1 MESPNL
7 SPVKTTNRIEI
18 LDIWR
23 GFAVFGIF
31 MVNIEIMNSVFINQD
46 LYYEEMIGP
55 LDSIIIRISQL
66 FFYNKFFPI
75 FSFLF
80 GLGIAMQLEKLKLK
94 KKSRSFILKRMLI
107 LFVIGILHITLIWGG
122 DVIHLYA
129 ILGILIS
136 ILYKLHSRC
145 LLLLACYFLLFP
157 FYDIIAEYIFSW
169 INFSPENILK
179 AYNYDSITE
188 ILRNGS
194 YTEALKFRILEYIS
208 NVQVLFVFLAPMAFA
223 MMLLGAS
230 FVRSGKLLKLKD
242 FILKSKNSFVWIA
255 IITNVYR
262 LIFLFILPNFDIY
275 RDDFFGPV
283 WLKLMM
289 ICDTLFGLFYMWF
302 IAWLWFS
309 GKLTR
314 VLKPLAS
321 VGKMALSNYILQ
333 SLIGVII
340 FNGIG
345 FSMFQKLNLVQC
357 FFTAIGVFIFQVILS
372 EIWLQY
378 FKFGP
383 LEWCWRCLSYGKLF
397 SIKKEKSQ

>member
-1 MESPNL
+1 MEKPNL

-31 MVNIEIMNSVFINQD
+31 MVNIEIMNSVFMNQD

-107 LFVIGILHITLIWGG
+107 LFIIGILHITLIWGG

-129 ILGILIS
+129 ILGVLIS

-157 FYDIIAEYIFSW
+157 FYDIVAEYIFSW
-169 INFSPENILK
+169 IGFSPENILK
-179 AYNYDSITE
+179 TYNYDTVTE
-188 ILRNGS
+188 VLRNGS
-194 YTEALKFRILEYIS
+194 YTEALKFRILEYFS

-242 FILKSKNSFVWIA
+242 FILKSKKPFIWLA

-262 LIFLFILPNFDIY
+262 IIFLFILPNFDIY
-275 RDDFFGPV
+275 RDDFFGPI

-302 IAWLWFS
+302 IAWLWFT
-309 GKLTR
+309 GKLIKA
-314 VLKPLAS
+314 LKPLAS

-345 FSMFQKLNLVQC
+345 FSMYQKLNLVQC
-357 FFTAIGVFIFQVILS
+357 FFTAIGVFIFQLILS

-397 SIKKEKSQ
+397 SIKKEKIQ

>member
-1 MESPNL
+1 MEKPNL

-31 MVNIEIMNSVFINQD
+31 MVNIEIMNSVFMNQD

-94 KKSRSFILKRMLI
+94 KKSRSFIFKRMLI

-129 ILGILIS
+129 ISGILIS

-194 YTEALKFRILEYIS
+194 YTEALKFRILEYFS

-230 FVRSGKLLKLKD
+230 FVRSGKLLKIKD
-242 FILKSKNSFVWIA
+242 FILKSKKPFIWLA

-262 LIFLFILPNFDIY
+262 IIFLFILPNFDIY
-275 RDDFFGPV
+275 RDDFFGPI

-302 IAWLWFS
+302 IAWLWFT
-309 GKLTR
+309 GKLIKA
-314 VLKPLAS
+314 LKPLAS

-345 FSMFQKLNLVQC
+345 FSMYQKLNLVQC
-357 FFTAIGVFIFQVILS
+357 FFTAIGVFIFQLILS
-372 EIWLQY
+372 EIWLQH

-383 LEWCWRCLSYGKLF
+383 LEWCWRCLSYGKIF
-397 SIKKEKSQ
+397 SIKK

>member
-1 MESPNL
+1 MEKPNL

-31 MVNIEIMNSVFINQD
+31 MVNIEIMNSVFMNQD

-55 LDSIIIRISQL
+55 LDSIIIRLSQL

-194 YTEALKFRILEYIS
+194 YTEALKFRILEYFS

-242 FILKSKNSFVWIA
+242 FILKSKKPFIWLA

-262 LIFLFILPNFDIY
+262 IIFLFILPNFDIY
-275 RDDFFGPV
+275 RDDFFGPI

-302 IAWLWFS
+302 IAWLWFT
-309 GKLTR
+309 GKLIKA
-314 VLKPLAS
+314 LKPLAS

-345 FSMFQKLNLVQC
+345 FSMYQKLNLVQC
-357 FFTAIGVFIFQVILS
+357 FFTAIGVFIFQLILS

-383 LEWCWRCLSYGKLF
+383 LEWCWRCLSYGKIF
-397 SIKKEKSQ
+397 SIKKEKLQ

>member
-314 VLKPLAS
+314 VIKPLAS

-333 SLIGVII
+333 SLIGMII

-345 FSMFQKLNLVQC
+345 FSMYQKLNLVQC

-383 LEWCWRCLSYGKLF
+383 MEWCWRCLSYGKLF

>member
-1 MESPNL
+1 MKSPNL

-55 LDSIIIRISQL
+55 LDSIIIRLSQL

-107 LFVIGILHITLIWGG
+107 LFIIGILHITLIWGG

-129 ILGILIS
+129 ILGVLIS
-136 ILYKLHSRC
+136 ILYKLYSRC

-157 FYDIIAEYIFSW
+157 FYDIVAEYIFSW
-169 INFSPENILK
+169 IGFSPENILK
-179 AYNYDSITE
+179 TYNYDTVTKV
-188 ILRNGS
+188 LRNGS
-194 YTEALKFRILEYIS
+194 YTEALKFRILEYFS
-208 NVQVLFVFLAPMAFA
+208 NVQVLFVFLAPMAFS
-223 MMLLGAS
+223 MMLLGTS
-230 FVRSGKLLKLKD
+230 FVRSGKILKLRE
-242 FILKSKNSFVWIA
+242 FILKNKNTFIWLA

-262 LIFLFILPNFDIY
+262 IIFLFILPNFDIY
-275 RDDFFGPV
+275 RDDFLGPI
-283 WLKLMM
+283 WLKLMI

-302 IAWLWFS
+302 IAWLWFT
-309 GKLTR
+309 GKLIKA
-314 VLKPLAS
+314 LKPLAS

-333 SLIGVII
+333 SFIGVII

-345 FSMFQKLNLVQC
+345 FSMYQKLNLVQC
-357 FFTAIGVFIFQVILS
+357 FFTVISVFIFQLILS
-372 EIWLQY
+372 KIWLQH